1 MHERAPSPIHHHAD
15 AQSRPTS
22 FRTRL
27 VLAGLFALAGF
38 ALLGWRMLHLQLVHG
53 ARYALQADGNRIA
66 VAPIEPARGAIL
78 DRNGVVLAHNQ
89 FTHTLEITL
98 SQLDD
103 TVDYVIDELATLVSI
118 SHADRA
124 RFHKLRNDYKRMDA
138 VPIRSGLT
146 DEEVARFTAQRFR
159 FPGVDVGV
167 QTFRHYPL
175 GSTAAHVVGY
185 VGRISD
191 PDRTRIAALSDK
203 NGTTSDAYDPRRD
216 ANNYSGADSIGKIG
230 VEQHYETELRGLT
243 GFEQVETT
251 AGGRPVRT
259 LSRTP
264 SSPGNNLV
272 LSIDAGLQRYA
283 EQTFAGRRGALV
295 AIEPA
300 TGEIL
305 AFVSAP
311 AFDPNAFVGGIDQS
325 TWSALSQSPDHPLLN
340 RPLQGIY
347 PPGSTYKPFMA
358 LAALTLGARTPQWAF
373 LDPGHYKV
381 GNQVFRNDVPTGH
394 GRVDL
399 HRAITVS
406 NNTYFYMLA
415 HEMGVDAIAQFMKPW
430 SFGQLTGIDI
440 AGEARGVLPST
451 EWKRQA
457 FPRQPQWYEGDTVSL
472 GNGQGYNA
480 FTILQLAH
488 AVATLAN
495 DGVAMTPRLVRA
507 IENPRSGE
515 RTARA
520 PLERARIDVRQQ
532 DLDIVK
538 RAMQD
543 ANMHRSGTAYGT
555 FKDAPF
561 SSAGKTGTSQVFS
574 LRGAQYRKDVVA
586 EHLRDHALYVG
597 YAPAEQPRIA
607 VAVIIENGG
616 WGRVAAP
623 VAREVMARWLAQD
636 GA

>member
-1 MHERAPSPIHHHAD
+1 MHERAPSPIHHRAD

-103 TVDYVIDELATLVSI
+103 TVDHVIDELATPVFI

-191 PDRTRIAALSDK
+191 HDRTRIAALSDK